1 MLNETQRREKEQ
13 AVYRAVLALLEQGND
28 LSALTVSRIAAAAGI
43 GKGTVYEYF
52 ASKEEIVRGLTEYC
66 VEEELAR
73 LGAAL
78 TPCQTLRAAE
88 EAMVAYVNDLTQTRI
103 AGYRIVARV
112 LAHSAGPVPTAGA
125 ERPLEQLRELL
136 QGLFDRLRAAG
147 ELAADT
153 DPGYFFHVAAAAWMP
168 YIIALTP
175 CRECGNPPAP
185 ALVLERTKRM
195 MEKALR

>member
-28 LSALTVSRIAAAAGI
+28 LSTLTVSRIAAAAGI

-52 ASKEEIVRGLTEYC
+52 ASKEEIVRGLIEYC
-66 VEEELAR
+66 VEEELTR

-78 TPCQTLRAAE
+78 TPCRTLQAAE
-88 EAMVAYVNDLTQTRI
+88 EAVAAYVNDLMQMRI
-103 AGYRIVARV
+103 AGYRIVEWV
-112 LAHSAGPVPTAGA
+112 LAHSAGPVPPAGA
-125 ERPLEQLRELL
+125 ERPLERLRELL
-136 QGLFDRLRAAG
+136 QALFDRLQAAG

-153 DPGYFFHVAAAAWMP
+153 DPEYFFQVAAAAWVP
-168 YIIALTP
+168 YIAALTP
-175 CRECGNPPAP
+175 CRECRNPPAP